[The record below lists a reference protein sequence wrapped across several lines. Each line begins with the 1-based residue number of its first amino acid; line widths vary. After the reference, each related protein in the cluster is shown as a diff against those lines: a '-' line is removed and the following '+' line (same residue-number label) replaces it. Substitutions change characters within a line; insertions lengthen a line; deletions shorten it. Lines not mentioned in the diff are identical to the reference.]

1 MPNFNSLKKSNIA
14 FIIGILSL
22 FQQSLYGQKVEG
34 KVIDEENKQPV
45 SFVTIGVVNKSGG
58 TYSDEKGNYSLDLS
72 GYQHSDTLK
81 FSCIG
86 YKPEIIT
93 VEEMVNKY
101 KNLLCIINLKVNH
114 IQLSEVIVKPKKFQT
129 KVLGNKIS
137 NRHIG
142 LTIGNNSVES
152 GIIIPN
158 DKKLFLY
165 NASFKLMIPSSLDS
179 VVLQFNVYDVKNNL
193 PNENILKQPVNIH
206 LRKDQLV
213 ENVSF
218 DLEKY
223 NIIVEKDFC
232 ITLDVVKKY
241 GKGILSF
248 AGWLTGYPTY
258 VRTGKQGAWIIPK
271 ADRNGMKIYQR
282 LNVTVQYEK

>member
-101 KNLLCIINLKVNH
+101 KNLLCIISLKVNH
-114 IQLSEVIVKPKKFQT
+114 IQLSEVVVKPKNFKT

-137 NRHIG
+137 SKYIG
-142 LTIGNNSVES
+142 VTNIYES
-152 GIIIPN
+152 GIIISN
-158 DKKLFLY
+158 NKILRLSD
-165 NASFKLMIPSSLDS
+165 ASFKLRIPSTLDS

-193 PNENILKQPVNIH
+193 PNENILKKPVNIH

-213 ENVSF
+213 GNVSF

-223 NIIVEKDFC
+223 NIIVENDFF
-232 ITLDVVKKY
+232 ISLDMVKKY
-241 GKGILSF
+241 GKGMLSF
-248 AGWLTGYPTY
+248 AGWLTGFPTY
-258 VRTGKQGAWIIPK
+258 YRNGKQGTWIIPR